1 MIARLLGF
9 DARENEIESRKI
21 PISPSVRE
29 SFFLRPEIEFPFSVD
44 KSV

>member
-29 SFFLRPEIEFPFSVD
+29 SFLRPEIEFPFSVD